1 MNALLDSRAAAA
13 HASPDTAAPLLVAE
27 GLTLTSTRHGH
38 QAAVLRD
45 ISIELARGRTLCLVG
60 DSGAGKSMLGRFI
73 ARQLPGGFA
82 VSAGRL
88 LFGGRDLLAMP
99 VAEHRELLGR
109 RIAFIPQEPM
119 AALNPVLTIGQ
130 QFGEHLMRQG
140 VARGAWRERA
150 IDLLDE
156 VRLKDPARVLDR
168 HAFELSGG
176 MCQRVMIAM
185 AFSSDPDLVI
195 SDEATTAL
203 DASTQAHIVTLIR
216 KLQQRRGTGVIFV
229 THDLAL
235 ATHVCDDLAVL
246 YAGEV
251 VERGPARQV
260 SAQAL
265 HPYAKALHRA
275 HPSLDGE
282 RRYLVPLA
290 GQMPGISEFATLAG
304 CRFVARCSVALESC
318 GSVVPLLETVDADR
332 SVRCV
337 HGDQAPDEI
346 ALDPADLQ
354 GLFDGPRMSET
365 PFIRVQQVARTYTT
379 RSGLRRK
386 SVDAVKGISF
396 DVAPGEFV
404 GIVGES
410 GSGKSTL
417 ARLIMGLE
425 ATTRGEIVLNG
436 QPLGHDDADWSRR
449 IASIQMIFQDP
460 KSALNPRRRIG
471 SLLTQT
477 LENRPQLHADRRTR
491 ALELVADIGL
501 PPDTLE
507 RYPNQ
512 MSGGQRQ
519 RVNIGRALCDLPQL
533 LVADEIV
540 SGLDVSIQ
548 AQILNLL
555 LRLRRERK
563 ISLLLISHDLAVV
576 RYLCT
581 RIIVMRDGEV
591 VESGDTR
598 AVLAAPSHPYT
609 RSLLDAV
616 PPSDPQRAWPTA

>member
-1 MNALLDSRAAAA
+1 MNAVLDSRHDSARR
-13 HASPDTAAPLLVAE
+13 PLGDTDAPLLVAE
-27 GLTLTSTRHGH
+27 GLTLTSTRDGR
-38 QAAVLRD
+38 QSAVLRD
-45 ISIELARGRTLCLVG
+45 ISLELMRGRTLGLVG
-60 DSGAGKSMLGRFI
+60 ESGAGKSMLGRVL
-73 ARQLPGGFA
+73 ARQLPGGF
-82 VSAGRL
+82 SITSGRL
-88 LFGGRDLLAMP
+88 LFAGEDLLTMP
-99 VAEHRELLGR
+99 VAAHRELLGR

-130 QFGEHLMRQG
+130 QFGEHLLRQG
-140 VARGAWRERA
+140 VARSAWRDRA
-150 IDLLDE
+150 IELLDE

-216 KLQQRRGTGVIFV
+216 NLQERRGTGVIFV

-251 VERGPARQV
+251 VERGSARLV
-260 SAQAL
+260 SSTPL

-282 RRYLVPLA
+282 RRFLVPLA
-290 GQMPGISEFATLAG
+290 GQMPGISEFAGLAG
-304 CRFVARCSVALESC
+304 CRFVARCPVALDSC
-318 GSVVPLLETVDADR
+318 GIAPPALTAIDAQR

-337 HGDQAPDEI
+337 HGDHAPEGIEI
-346 ALDPADLQ
+346 DAGDAEE
-354 GLFDGPRMSET
+354 LFDGPRMSEK
-365 PFIRVQQVARTYTT
+365 PFIQVKDVARTYAT

-386 SVDAVKGISF
+386 NVDAVKGISF

-425 ATTRGEIVLNG
+425 ATTRGDIVLNG
-436 QPLGHDDADWSRR
+436 QPLGHDDSDWSRR

-471 SLLTQT
+471 SLLTQS
-477 LENRPQLHADRRTR
+477 LENRPQMHVDRRVR

-501 PPDTLE
+501 PPDTLD

-591 VESGDTR
+591 VESGDTA
-598 AVLAAPSHPYT
+598 AVLSAPSHPYT
-609 RSLLDAV
+609 RGLLAAV
-616 PPSDPQRAWPTA
+616 PPSDPQRAWPT